1 MTLKWK
7 MCLLAAALAAFATAG
22 AAEAKRTFE
31 TVPKQALVELKAT
44 VGRPFSSGIVFVDGK
59 FIQPPYK
66 VERYGTALRINGQQV
81 TGQIIPW
88 DEFLKTQQGVR
99 IERVETPASDRP
111 SAVEEEEAPVETSY
125 SDDLSD
131 DFDDLFD
138 DNPKPKK
145 KAPRAVVR
153 KPAAP
158 PPPATKVT
166 FDGDFKPNTKTK
178 AMVAKLNKIRTDL
191 EVMLRKGGACFFG
204 TRYSAVRADRA
215 PADMFIEAIPQVMKD
230 NASFESFS
238 SAARAKGIT
247 YLSEPVL
254 RDLFRNRLDY
264 VKLQERAKAVRDERK
279 WEAMLNKTGQ

>member
-1 MTLKWK
+1 M
-7 MCLLAAALAAFATAG
+7 MARSRMVLLAAALAACAAG
-22 AAEAKRTFE
+22 AAEVRRSFE
-31 TVPKQALVELKAT
+31 AVPKQALVELKAT
-44 VGRPFSSGIVFVDGK
+44 VGRPFSSGLVFLDGK
-59 FIQPPYK
+59 FIPPPYK

-88 DEFLKTQQGVR
+88 DDFLKTQTGVR
-99 IERVETPASDRP
+99 LERVETPASETP
-111 SAVEEEEAPVETSY
+111 VVVEEEEPAESSY

-131 DFDDLFD
+131 DFGDLFD

-145 KAPRAVVR
+145 KTSRPAVR

-158 PPPATKVT
+158 PPPAAKVI
-166 FDGDFKPNTKTK
+166 FDGEFKPNTKTR
-178 AMVAKLNKIRTDL
+178 AMVAKLNKYRTDL
-191 EVMLRKGGACFFG
+191 EVMLRKGGAYFFG

-230 NASFESFS
+230 CTTFEAFS

-247 YLSEPVL
+247 YLSEAVL

-264 VKLQERAKAVRDERK
+264 IKLQERAKAVKDERK
-279 WEAMLNKTGQ
+279 WEAMLNKAGQ